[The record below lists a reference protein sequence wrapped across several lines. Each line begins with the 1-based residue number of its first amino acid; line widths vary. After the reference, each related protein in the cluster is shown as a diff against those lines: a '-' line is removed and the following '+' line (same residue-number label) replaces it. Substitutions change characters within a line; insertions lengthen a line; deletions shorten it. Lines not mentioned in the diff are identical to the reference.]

1 MTKGEIVE
9 QGSHEQLI
17 ERENGLYR
25 RLFTRQAIELAKGM
39 LDDGSRADSTAPQD
53 ADAAID
59 EASATPPV
67 DYAGDPSTTHR
78 LGPISANR

>member
-1 MTKGEIVE
+1 
-9 QGSHEQLI
+9 
-17 ERENGLYR
+17 R

-39 LDDGSRADSTAPQD
+39 LDDGTRAEAAATHD